1 MTGRSAD
8 GLPLSWAGSRRP
20 RAPEQ
25 KASNPK
31 DDILQA
37 RSREIPNGRDIMRRT
52 TLTLTGMTFLGLA
65 IVALPQPSFAQSDQ
79 LAGLWQLNLT
89 KSKRT
94 TGPEPKSQTG
104 YIQGEG
110 LNRKLTA
117 VGINA
122 AGNALS
128 QVWSEFVED
137 GKPHPVAG
145 NPNVDTQ
152 TYTRVDA
159 YTININRLKGGKT
172 VGTATL
178 VVSPD
183 GKTMTFNNST
193 TQATGQQI
201 SEVQVWDK
209 Q

>member
-1 MTGRSAD
+1 M
-8 GLPLSWAGSRRP
+8 
-20 RAPEQ
+20 
-25 KASNPK
+25 N
-31 DDILQA
+31 
-37 RSREIPNGRDIMRRT
+37 RRT
-52 TLTLTGMTFLGLA
+52 TLLLTGMSLLGLA
-65 IVALPQPSFAQSDQ
+65 VAALPQASFAQSDPF
-79 LAGLWQLNLT
+79 AGLWQINLA
-89 KSKRT
+89 KSKYNP
-94 TGPEPKSQTG
+94 GPEPKSSTV

-110 LNRKLTA
+110 QNRKITA
-117 VGINA
+117 VGISA
-122 AGNALS
+122 VGNTQG

-159 YTININRLKGGKT
+159 RTINISRVKEGKT

-193 TQATGQQI
+193 TQVTGRQI
-201 SEVQVWDK
+201 SETQVYDK

>member
-1 MTGRSAD
+1 
-8 GLPLSWAGSRRP
+8 
-20 RAPEQ
+20 
-25 KASNPK
+25 
-31 DDILQA
+31 
-37 RSREIPNGRDIMRRT
+37 MRRT

-65 IVALPQPSFAQSDQ
+65 IVALPLPSFAQSDP
-79 LAGLWQLNLT
+79 LAGLWQLNLA

-94 TGPEPKSQTG
+94 TGPAGPKSQTV

-110 LNRKLTA
+110 QNRKLTA

-128 QVWSEFVED
+128 QIWSEFVED
-137 GKPHPVAG
+137 GRPHPIAG
-145 NPNVDTQ
+145 NQNVDSQ
-152 TYTRVDA
+152 TYTRADA
-159 YTININRLKGGKT
+159 HTINISRLKDGKT
-172 VGTATL
+172 VGTAAL

-193 TQATGQQI
+193 TQATGRQI
-201 SEVQVWDK
+201 SEVQVYEK

>member
-1 MTGRSAD
+1 MPCTLPACGR
-8 GLPLSWAGSRRP
+8 
-20 RAPEQ
+20 
-25 KASNPK
+25 NP
-31 DDILQA
+31 
-37 RSREIPNGRDIMRRT
+37 
-52 TLTLTGMTFLGLA
+52 F
-65 IVALPQPSFAQSDQ
+65 
-79 LAGLWQLNLT
+79 AGLWQLNLE

-94 TGPEPKSQTG
+94 TGPAPKSQTV
-104 YIQGEG
+104 YIQGEVQ
-110 LNRKLTA
+110 NRKLTA
-117 VGINA
+117 VGINP

-152 TYTRVDA
+152 TYSRVDA
-159 YTININRLKGGKT
+159 STINISRLKEGKT

-193 TQATGQQI
+193 TQATGRQFN
-201 SEVQVWDK
+201 ETQVYDK